1 MKLWFRR
8 IFVFLVA
15 VMTFGLYIPSAEPDA
30 KVNDEKNILSP
41 NKTLEENDDSS
52 ADPIVG
58 NEHRFHDPEEKESKT
73 ALLAKQAREQTIT
86 KLGPRILEQ
95 VEDDFMEV
103 ILPTME
109 EVLTSLLV
117 EAGPQ
122 EVPYFMITD
131 QPADGYGEK
140 IFHVYDVR
148 NDMDIARFHVRR
160 DKRPTEGYWFNF
172 HYHLSKDHFEKHH
185 EIGEIYWSKDDPPK
199 WMA

>member
-1 MKLWFRR
+1 MQLWFRR

-41 NKTLEENDDSS
+41 NKIVEENDEGSDSPTE
-52 ADPIVG
+52 DG
-58 NEHRFHDPEEKESKT
+58 DCFHDPEEKESKT
-73 ALLAKQAREQTIT
+73 ALLAKQAREQAIA
-86 KLGPRILEQ
+86 KLGPRILER

-109 EVLTSLLV
+109 EVLTTLLV
-117 EAGPQ
+117 EAGSQ

-140 IFHVYDVR
+140 IFHVYDAR

-160 DKRPTEGYWFNF
+160 DKRPLEGYWFNF